1 MRCAPF
7 EGAVWMA
14 IPNQAREEAAAI
26 DKPGALAEV
35 PAPAVPAPAATAG
48 AVLKALVAGMR
59 PHQWVKSGFLF
70 CPLIFSR
77 NLFHPE
83 QFLTALA
90 AFFLFSAAA
99 SAVYLGNDL
108 LDVEAD
114 RRHPVKRHRP
124 IASGLLPFR
133 VATVAAAV
141 LALGAVGLASLINLG
156 LAGVIATYLVM
167 NTAYSGGLK
176 KIAYVDVGVIATGF
190 VLRVLAGALAIDVP
204 TSAWLFVCTFALA
217 LFLGLGKRKHEIL
230 QAQDA
235 GHDGTKARKA
245 LKGYQL
251 RHVDVALL
259 GAGILAV
266 ASYVLYTVA
275 PETHDKFGTYLLALT
290 LPFPAF
296 GVWRFNQLVSHS
308 ARASSPTEALITD
321 PPFVINLAIWL
332 AAVVAILYVALTA
345 A

>member
-1 MRCAPF
+1 
-7 EGAVWMA
+7 
-14 IPNQAREEAAAI
+14 
-26 DKPGALAEV
+26 
-35 PAPAVPAPAATAG
+35 
-48 AVLKALVAGMR
+48 MR

-70 CPLIFSR
+70 CPLVFSR
-77 NLFHPE
+77 NLFHVDLLLVE
-83 QFLTALA
+83 IA
-90 AFFLFSAAA
+90 AFFLFSFAA
-99 SAVYLGNDL
+99 SAVYLGNDV

-124 IASGLLPFR
+124 IASGALPIPIAAGTAIFLA
-133 VATVAAAV
+133 VASVGLAAAIN
-141 LALGAVGLASLINLG
+141 VGLAS
-156 LAGVIATYLVM
+156 VIATYLVM

-176 KIAYVDVGVIATGF
+176 RIAYVDVGVIATGF
-190 VLRVLAGALAIDVP
+190 VLRVLAGALAIEVP

-217 LFLGLGKRKHEIL
+217 LFLGLGKRKHELL

-251 RHVDVALL
+251 RHVDLALL
-259 GAGILAV
+259 VAGVVAV

-275 PETHDKFGTYLLALT
+275 PETHAKFGTYLLALT

-308 ARASSPTEALITD
+308 SRASSPTEALITD
-321 PPFVINLAIWL
+321 PPFVLNLAVWL
-332 AAVVAILYVALTA
+332 AAVVAILYSALSSLPA
-345 A
+345 PA